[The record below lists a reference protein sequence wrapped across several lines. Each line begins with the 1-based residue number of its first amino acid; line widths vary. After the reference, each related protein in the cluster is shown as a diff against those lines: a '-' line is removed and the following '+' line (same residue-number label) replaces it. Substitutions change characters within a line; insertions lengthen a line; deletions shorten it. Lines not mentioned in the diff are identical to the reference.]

1 MSTNKWMAKAV
12 GYLIVVDVL
21 LSLLCF
27 VVLKF
32 GANSNLY
39 TGETFQ
45 EILQIMLNVAIPVLP
60 LSVGIALREE
70 KQSPTKQGYSK
81 IFLRIGSVLLF
92 LFCLIVLLLTFVHL
106 PM

>member
-1 MSTNKWMAKAV
+1 MTNNKWMAKAG
-12 GYLIVVDVL
+12 GYLIAIDIL
-21 LSLLCF
+21 LSLLF
-27 VVLKF
+27 YVMLKF
-32 GANSNLY
+32 SANSNLY
-39 TGETFQ
+39 GDETFQ

-70 KQSPTKQGYSK
+70 KQSPTKQRYSK
-81 IFLRIGSVLLF
+81 IFLWIGSVLLF